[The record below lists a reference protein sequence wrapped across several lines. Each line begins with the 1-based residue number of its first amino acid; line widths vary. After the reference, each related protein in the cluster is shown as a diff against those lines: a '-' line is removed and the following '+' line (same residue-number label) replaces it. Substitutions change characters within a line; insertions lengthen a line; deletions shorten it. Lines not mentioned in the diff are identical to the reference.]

1 MMNIKISRTDKTAT
15 VHKDNKILKTQQLN
29 PEEFKEIMSDL
40 TDKAEVDIDM
50 LRLWTK
56 KFKVSSFDFRFK
68 E

>member
-1 MMNIKISRTDKTAT
+1 MNIKISRTDKTAT
-15 VHKDNKILKTQQLN
+15 VRKDNKILKTQQLN

-40 TDKAEVDIDM
+40 TDKAEVNIDM
-50 LRLWTK
+50 LRLITK